1 VANFNFT
8 EARLAALQPPATGEQ
23 TNADT
28 AVPGLCIRVR
38 ANGSKAYFVRYRL
51 GGRGSQQRRY
61 TIGTPDDVRLDDARK
76 AAARIIADVLHGF
89 DPVGERR
96 AKAAC
101 AAEEERKTTIA
112 ELVEVHEAEQR
123 SRGIV
128 SAGDA
133 AAMLRRDFTACIGQ
147 ARDPSTVT
155 RAEIV
160 RCIDRVRDGVPGHA
174 APRRGS
180 VSTFRARLHGLFET
194 ALARGLVTANPLSGY
209 RQPRRSRA
217 QHIELAERRAG
228 RMLSMEEIAALWAA
242 CGDLRVSQSFGA
254 YARGLVLTGCR
265 RTELAAARLAWV
277 RPKTADRPA
286 LLVIPAAVTK
296 TGRQHILPLPALATA
311 VIAGVRRYADTD
323 LIFPGGRSHSTGKT
337 ARISGWSK
345 SWPRLLDVARE
356 YGLRGAVRIHDLRKS
371 ARSHWGRLGVH
382 DRVAES
388 LLNHAEPNALIA
400 TYDRRDLLA
409 EKVQAMELWCSQIEV
424 ALSAREKAAS
434 GLQPTAAVVSFRPPS
449 KGRRRPPAATGG
461 GLG

>member
-8 EARLAALQPPATGEQ
+8 EARLAALQPPAKGEQ
-23 TNADT
+23 THADT

-61 TIGTPDDVRLDDARK
+61 TIGTQDVRLDDARK
-76 AAARIIADVLHGF
+76 AAARILADVLHGL

-96 AKAAC
+96 AKAAR

-128 SAGDA
+128 SASEA
-133 AAMLRRDFTACIGQ
+133 AAMLRRDFAACIGQ
-147 ARDPSTVT
+147 SRDPSTVT

-160 RCIDRVRDGVPGHA
+160 RCIDRVRDGIPGHA

-217 QHIELAERRAG
+217 QHVELAERRAG
-228 RMLSMEEIAALWAA
+228 RMLSMEEIAALWVA
-242 CGDLRVSQSFGA
+242 CGDPRVSQSFGA
-254 YARGLVLTGCR
+254 YVRGLVVTGCR
-265 RTELAAARLAWV
+265 RTELASARLPWIKTA
-277 RPKTADRPA
+277 TADRPA
-286 LLVIPAAVTK
+286 LLVIPAAITK
-296 TGRQHILPLPALATA
+296 TGRQHILPLPTLATA
-311 VIAGVRRYADTD
+311 VIAAVRRYADTD
-323 LIFPGGRSHSTGKT
+323 LVFPGGKSHSTGKT

-345 SWPRLLDVARE
+345 SWPRLLCVARE
-356 YGLRGAVRIHDLRKS
+356 NGLTGPVRIHDLRKS
-371 ARSHWGRLGVH
+371 ARSHWGRLGIN

-388 LLNHAEPNALIA
+388 LLNHAEPNVLIA
-400 TYDRRDLLA
+400 TYDKRDLLV
-409 EKVQAMELWCSQIEV
+409 EKTAAMELWAGEIEA
-424 ALSAREKAAS
+424 ALRARHKPAE
-434 GLQPTAAVVSFRPPS
+434 TV
-449 KGRRRPPAATGG
+449 PPAAEVIALREPLKPVGSRHKAATAR
-461 GLG
+461 